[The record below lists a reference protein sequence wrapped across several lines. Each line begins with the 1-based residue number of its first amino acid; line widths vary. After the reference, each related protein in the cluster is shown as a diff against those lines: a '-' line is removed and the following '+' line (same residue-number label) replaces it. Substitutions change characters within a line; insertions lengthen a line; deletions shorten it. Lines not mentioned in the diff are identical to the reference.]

1 MQFRARRCAQTAVW
15 IAAMTC
21 SMARAEMSWDF
32 SGFASLGAGKVNRD
46 DLTFMDYNGDWSFDS
61 DSMLAL
67 QGILGLTSRF
77 SMTGQVVSRGYNV
90 DDNVEPYAPEIEWF
104 FASYDLNPDTRLRF
118 GRLRTPHYLFSESL
132 EIGYSYP
139 WARPPVDVYVFF
151 LEPFSH
157 FDGADISYQTT
168 VGDGFETELKAF
180 GGRMSG
186 TFMGIDI
193 EVSRTVGA
201 VVSTKKD
208 DLTLRYGINTNRT
221 DLHLPGGQVAIDGFD
236 TAASFW
242 PTTFGGMSEN
252 FYDNNQE
259 YRYHGAGL
267 QWEPGAWNI
276 TAEKF
281 LFLGPKEQYSLDSRG
296 YYISVGRQ
304 YGDWMPYGVIGEY
317 RTRID
322 KRIVQQIKAT
332 YDVVPENLSEA
343 TKPLDDLRQGAIAAL
358 LQRDIGQRTQTLG
371 LRWDFRK
378 DADLKLEF
386 QYFTFLS
393 NSTGHMLPDD
403 DTNKPPH
410 AIATAI
416 IMDVVF

>member
-21 SMARAEMSWDF
+21 SMARAEVSWDF
-32 SGFASLGAGKVNRD
+32 SGFASLGAGKLSRD

-61 DSMLAL
+61 DSMVAV
-67 QGILGLTSRF
+67 QGILGLTSRL
-77 SMTGQVVSRGYNV
+77 SLTGQVVSRGYDS
-90 DDNVEPYAPEIEWF
+90 DDNADPYVPEIEWF
-104 FASYDLNPDTRLRF
+104 FGSYDLNPETRLRF

-157 FDGADISYQTT
+157 FDGVDISYQTT
-168 VGDGFETELKAF
+168 SGSGFETELKAF
-180 GGRMSG
+180 VGQMSG
-186 TFMGIDI
+186 KFMGMEI
-193 EVSRTVGA
+193 EVSRIAG
-201 VVSTKKD
+201 VVMSTKKD
-208 DLTLRYGINTNRT
+208 DLTLRYGVNTNRT
-221 DLHLPGGQVAIDGFD
+221 NLDLPGGEVAINGFD
-236 TAASFW
+236 TAAKYF
-242 PTTFGGMSEN
+242 PATFSGISEN
-252 FYDNNQE
+252 FRDRHQE
-259 YRYHGAGL
+259 FQYHGAGL
-267 QWEPGAWNI
+267 QWEPGNWNI

-296 YYISVGRQ
+296 YYLSIGRQ
-304 YGDWMPYGVIGEY
+304 FGDWMPYGVLGEY

-322 KRIVQQIKAT
+322 KRIVHQIEAT
-332 YDVVPENLSEA
+332 YASVPENWMEA
-343 TKPLDDLRQGAIAAL
+343 TKPLDDLRSGALAAL

-371 LRWDFRK
+371 LRWDFSRS
-378 DADLKLEF
+378 ADLKLEM

-403 DTNKPPH
+403 EQDKAPH
-410 AIATAI
+410 ALATAI
-416 IMDVVF
+416 ILDVVF